1 MFLMTSASPH
11 LLGCVKGRRSAPPT
25 TSPPRMLF
33 FALIALLLTPLR
45 SAAAPPLPVGVAVII
60 QDFQC
65 NVFDI
70 NDRSPVP
77 LSPVSSLN
85 HKPGETAQEEGIYN
99 IFSLSAAV
107 FLSFTTA
114 VSGGNP
120 YKTQLCGQSG
130 STTAGTAWNIT
141 PSANGLG
148 YNWPHSTSEIVTP
161 TAPLTLE
168 LFDPNE
174 SQQIFTFCDYCPLRN
189 ARWNLEGPLRKC
201 NRDVRR

>member
-11 LLGCVKGRRSAPPT
+11 LLGCFKGRRSAPPT
-25 TSPPRMLF
+25 TSPPPMLF

-60 QDFQC
+60 QDFQG

-70 NDRSPVP
+70 NNRSPVP
-77 LSPVSSLN
+77 FSPVSSLN
-85 HKPGETAQEEGIYN
+85 HKPGETAQEWILLPTEEGKYN

-114 VSGGNP
+114 VSGGSA

-130 STTAGTAWNIT
+130 STTAGSTAWNIT

-148 YNWPHSTSEIVTP
+148 YNIIEVRSKEAVMSWPRSMSQIVTP
-161 TAPLTLE
+161 TAPLTLQ

-174 SQQIFTFCDYCPLRN
+174 PQQIFTFGDFS
-189 ARWNLEGPLRKC
+189 
-201 NRDVRR
+201 